1 MDTPIYHWPI
11 YLCKGS
17 HKRSH
22 SLGEKE
28 IVRSIPSPAPEQPF
42 RDRSNTLNEKPAL
55 PIIRDKYKDLT
66 GEVEVSHSL
75 SLFSL
80 VHTFS
85 LSTQKV
91 LLVEYSLRF
100 LSEQSSHSV
109 SSLSLFSHCL
119 SSKHSW
125 QESERYA
132 YEWQRCLESALQVT
146 YISTHTFIKSL
157 AYTLKLYQ
165 SIESLRRVGS
175 WSHDTNTTIKVWSD
189 QIRTSASHCKT
200 YCRSLI
206 QQLLVVQQ
214 GHCYSFHS
222 HKRFI

>member
-100 LSEQSSHSV
+100 LSEQSSHLV
-109 SSLSLFSHCL
+109 SSLSLFL
-119 SSKHSW
+119 P
-125 QESERYA
+125 
-132 YEWQRCLESALQVT
+132 L
-146 YISTHTFIKSL
+146 
-157 AYTLKLYQ
+157 
-165 SIESLRRVGS
+165 
-175 WSHDTNTTIKVWSD
+175 
-189 QIRTSASHCKT
+189 
-200 YCRSLI
+200 SLI
-206 QQLLVVQQ
+206 QTLVAGEWAICVRMAEVFGERSAGNIYLHTHIHKELGIHFKTVSVYRKSQKGRVMITWYQHYHKSVIWSNKNFCKPLQNLLQIIDSAVACCSAGSLLLISQ
-214 GHCYSFHS
+214 S
-222 HKRFI
+222 